1 MYKSNVHRRKRAK
14 FLYPVALRNNIR
26 HKLTLRGIL
35 SAIVIAILVRSA
47 FTGHYENV
55 FTCSLTLILFC
66 VPIILDRMLTIDIPR
81 GLDWVVLFLVFDA
94 EILGE
99 MSSFYTRVPHWDT
112 MLHTT
117 TGFLMAAIGFVLI
130 DLFNRTDRFMFK
142 LSPVFLALVSFC
154 FSMTIGVLWEF
165 FEFFMDSNFHT
176 DMQKD
181 FIVGHIDSVT
191 FDPNGLN
198 IVGHVKIE
206 SLVVNGEDWMALYG
220 GYIDI
225 GLKDTMKDLIV
236 NCIGAV
242 IFSIIGFFY
251 VKNRGEG
258 KFARQFIPTLK
269 RSSRLK
275 PSSANGQKG

>member
-1 MYKSNVHRRKRAK
+1 MYSDKVHKKKRAK
-14 FLYPVALRNNIR
+14 FLYPVALRKHVR
-26 HKLTLRGIL
+26 RKLTLRGIL
-35 SAIVIAILVRSA
+35 SAIVIAILVRNA
-47 FTGHYENV
+47 FTANYENV
-55 FTCSLTLILFC
+55 FYCALTLILFA
-66 VPIILDRMLTIDIPR
+66 VPIIIDRMLTIDIPR
-81 GLDWVVLFLVFDA
+81 GLDWVVLFLIFDA

-112 MLHTT
+112 MLHITS
-117 TGFLMAAIGFVLI
+117 GFLLAAVGFVLI

-142 LSPVFLALVSFC
+142 LSPVFIAVVSFC

-165 FEFFMDSNFHT
+165 FEFFMDSNFNM

-181 FIVGHIDSVT
+181 FIVTQINSVT
-191 FDPNGLN
+191 FNPDGLN

-206 SLVVNGEDWMALYG
+206 SLIVNGEDWMELYG

-225 GLKDTMKDLIV
+225 GLIDTMKDLIV

-242 IFSIIGFFY
+242 VFSIIGFFY

-258 KFARQFIPTLK
+258 KFAKQFIPTLK
-269 RSSRLK
+269 RQNNTVT
-275 PSSANGQKG
+275 SARDNRA

>member
-1 MYKSNVHRRKRAK
+1 MYSNKVYRRKRAK
-14 FLYPVALRNNIR
+14 FLYPVALRRHIR
-26 HKLTLRGIL
+26 HTLTLRGIL
-35 SAIVIAILVRSA
+35 SAIVIAILVRNV
-47 FTGHYENV
+47 FTGNYENV
-55 FTCSLTLILFC
+55 FTCALTLILFC
-66 VPIILDRMLTIDIPR
+66 VPIMLDRMLTIDIPR
-81 GLDWVVLFLVFDA
+81 GLDWVVLFLIFDA

-99 MSSFYTRVPHWDT
+99 LSSFYTRVPHWDT

-117 TGFLMAAIGFVLI
+117 TGFLMAAIGFVLVDI
-130 DLFNRTDRFMFK
+130 FNRADRFMLK

-181 FIVGHIDSVT
+181 FIVTQIDSVT

-198 IVGHVKIE
+198 VVGHIKIE

-225 GLKDTMKDLIV
+225 GLIDTMKDLVV
-236 NCIGAV
+236 NCIGAAV
-242 IFSIIGFFY
+242 FSAIGFFY

-258 KFARQFIPTLK
+258 KFAKQFIPTLK
-269 RSSRLK
+269 R
-275 PSSANGQKG
+275 QKHKAVRQAAPEE

>member
-1 MYKSNVHRRKRAK
+1 MYKSNIQKRKRAK
-14 FLYPVALRNNIR
+14 FLYPVALRRNIR

-35 SAIVIAILVRSA
+35 SAIVIAILVRNA
-47 FTGHYENV
+47 FTGNYENV
-55 FTCSLTLILFC
+55 FTCALTLILFC
-66 VPIILDRMLTIDIPR
+66 VPIMLDRMLTIDIPR
-81 GLDWVVLFLVFDA
+81 GLDWVVLFLIFDA

-117 TGFLMAAIGFVLI
+117 TGFLMAAIGFVLVDI
-130 DLFNRTDRFMFK
+130 FNRADRFMLK

-154 FSMTIGVLWEF
+154 FSMTIGVFWEF

-198 IVGHVKIE
+198 IVEHVKIE

-236 NCIGAV
+236 NCIGAA
-242 IFSIIGFFY
+242 IFSAIGFFY

-258 KFARQFIPTLK
+258 KFAKQFIPTLK
-269 RSSRLK
+269 RQRRSMRLP
-275 PSSANGQKG
+275 PSGDG

>member
-1 MYKSNVHRRKRAK
+1 MYKSKITKKKRAK
-14 FLYPVALRNNIR
+14 FLYPVALRRHIR
-26 HKLTLRGIL
+26 HTLTLRGIL
-35 SAIVIAILVRSA
+35 SAIVIAILVRNV
-47 FTGHYENV
+47 FTANYENV
-55 FTCSLTLILFC
+55 FYCTLTLILFC
-66 VPIILDRMLTIDIPR
+66 VPILLDRMLTIDIPC

-99 MSSFYTRVPHWDT
+99 MSSFYTRIPHWDT
-112 MLHTT
+112 MLHITA
-117 TGFLMAAIGFVLI
+117 GFLMAAVGFVLV

-142 LSPVFLALVSFC
+142 LSPVFLAVVSFC

-181 FIVGHIDSVT
+181 FIVTQIDSVT
-191 FDPNGLN
+191 FNPEGLN

-225 GLKDTMKDLIV
+225 GLIDTMKDLIV
-236 NCIGAV
+236 NFIGAV
-242 IFSIIGFFY
+242 VFSVIGFFY

-269 RSSRLK
+269 RHRSTAAPR
-275 PSSANGQKG
+275 PR